1 VLPRISSKKGTAV
14 LYNVPH
20 PEKILTLQEAA
31 ALRCISVDTLRR
43 NFRDR
48 FIRLSQRRLGIRYAD
63 AIRDYEPTA

>member
-1 VLPRISSKKGTAV
+1 VQ
-14 LYNVPH
+14 NVPNH
-20 PEKILTLQEAA
+20 ERILTLQEAA

-63 AIRDYEPTA
+63 AIRDYEPAA